1 MSTVS
6 VRVPDELKQR
16 MEEHDEINWSAII
29 RNHIEEELAE
39 MESRNI
45 ARAVATSERL
55 SQEIDADEVREKNT
69 AAIIRRF
76 RDTRYGNGSE

>member
-16 MEEHDEINWSAII
+16 MEEHNEINWSAII
-29 RNHIEEELAE
+29 RYHIEEALAE

-55 SQEIDADEVREKNT
+55 SQEIDVDEVREKNT
-69 AAIIRRF
+69 AEVIRRF
-76 RDTRYGNGSE
+76 RDTRYSKESE